1 MPPTVPPSPSAAPAQ
16 AYPEDPVGTVR
27 QFALSMRLAPLSA
40 IAALI
45 ILIPLGLLANHQLAR
60 SLHGQAD
67 SRLQTVARRY
77 AALAQ
82 VVAASRSLTAAD
94 VASDTSVRSTLQGIF
109 ATGSVSEI
117 AVELADSAG
126 HALVTSRGITG
137 GDLQAVASAVKTGAD
152 TAFTFT
158 TARGSERG
166 ALAPTNLGRWIVLAH
181 ETTTDADAT
190 YLTLRTA
197 LEAIVAV
204 LFLIMVG
211 IGFAVDRLVNERIR
225 RPAMEL
231 AALAEAVADG
241 NLTVRVNP
249 VESTDEIERLSR
261 ALGTMV
267 AELRRL
273 ARALNESAGET
284 ATMSGEITASTEQM
298 SASAA
303 QIAQTASDLSSQ
315 STGMAESIQSL
326 VTASGNLT
334 PLAARMNAGAHE
346 GVARNERLRELALE
360 NRRMLDDSTAA
371 LNTLA
376 GDVEATAG
384 AVHALVDASQEIRTF
399 VTLVQSLA
407 RNSKLLALN
416 AAMEAARAGD
426 QGEGFS
432 VVAAEVRRLSAMS
445 SEAAE
450 RTQRVVADVMAGV
463 ERSSENMER
472 MANTAREVRRATEKG
487 SASFTQIE
495 HSVAELESWT
505 ASIETAATSTNALVG
520 EMTER
525 LDAIARGTEAF
536 AAAMQEVAASSE
548 QQSASSEEIAAAS
561 ASMAHAAERLAS
573 LVANLRIGDGRQSG
587 GAARISGA
595 SGRVSG
601 RTYRVSGSTGTGLL
615 R

>member
-1 MPPTVPPSPSAAPAQ
+1 
-16 AYPEDPVGTVR
+16 
-27 QFALSMRLAPLSA
+27 MRLAPLSA
-40 IAALI
+40 VAALV
-45 ILIPLGLLANHQLAR
+45 ILVPLGLLANRQLAR
-60 SLHGQAD
+60 SLHGQTD
-67 SRLQTVARRY
+67 SRLETVARRY

-82 VVAASRSLTAAD
+82 VVAAGRSLTAAD
-94 VASDTSVRSTLQGIF
+94 VASDSALRTTLRGIF

-126 HALVTSRGITG
+126 HALVASPGASG
-137 GDLQAVASAVKTGAD
+137 GDLQAFASAVKSGAD
-152 TAFTFT
+152 SAFTFAT
-158 TARGSERG
+158 TRGAERG
-166 ALAPTNLGRWIVLAH
+166 ALAPANLGRWMVLAH
-181 ETTTDADAT
+181 ETTADADAT
-190 YLTLRTA
+190 YHQLRTTLEVIAA
-197 LEAIVAV
+197 L
-204 LFLIMVG
+204 LFLVMVG

-284 ATMSGEITASTEQM
+284 STMSGQITASTEQM

-303 QIAQTASDLSSQ
+303 QIAQTASDLSGQ
-315 STGMAESIQSL
+315 STLMAESIQALADS
-326 VTASGNLT
+326 AGNLA
-334 PLAARMNAGAHE
+334 PMAERINAGAHE
-346 GVARNERLRELALE
+346 GVARNARLRELALE
-360 NRRMLDDSTAA
+360 NRRMLDDSTTA
-371 LNTLA
+371 LDALA

-384 AVHALVDASQEIRTF
+384 AVRALVDASQEIRTF
-399 VTLVQSLA
+399 VSLVQSLA

-426 QGEGFS
+426 HGEGFS

-463 ERSSENMER
+463 ARSSENMER
-472 MANTAREVRRATEKG
+472 MASTAREVRRTTEKG

-495 HSVAELESWT
+495 ASVAELESWT

-536 AAAMQEVAASSE
+536 AAAMEQVAAGSE
-548 QQSASSEEIAAAS
+548 EQSASTQEIAAA
-561 ASMAHAAERLAS
+561 AGAMAHAAERLAS
-573 LVANLRIGDGRQSG
+573 LVANLRIGDARPSG

-595 SGRVSG
+595 MGRVSG
-601 RTYRVSGSTGTGLL
+601 RTYRISGATGTGLL